1 MNDNILALSIK
12 DFLSPKMLKFAIM
25 PFIITMVI
33 FYVLLFTVLGVG
45 LDSLG
50 TMDVQSTQ
58 TTMVNG
64 VPHTDSFKAS
74 LQGSAIIKFL
84 MSHTVTAWLATFL
97 VYAIGGFFTFFASIF
112 VAIVIIGFLT
122 PFILKELHKKHYADL
137 EMKGHSNIFAGI
149 LLILKYALIMILLFV
164 VLAPFHFIPLIN
176 VITLNIPLYYF
187 FYKAIHYDISTE
199 ICDEE
204 ENAIIRSKHA
214 FELHFKT
221 VALYLLS
228 MVPFAVIFGAV
239 FYVIYLGNTY
249 FVRVR
254 ALRS

>member
-1 MNDNILALSIK
+1 MNDNLLGRSIK

-25 PFIITMVI
+25 PFIVTMLL
-33 FYVLLFTVLGVG
+33 FYVLLFTLLGLG
-45 LDSLG
+45 FDSLG
-50 TMDVQSTQ
+50 SMDVHSTQ
-58 TTMVNG
+58 TTIQNG
-64 VPHTDSFKAS
+64 VPHTDSFQAT

-84 MSHTVTAWLATFL
+84 MSHTLTAWLATFL
-97 VYAIGGFFTFFASIF
+97 VYVIGGFFTFFASIF

-122 PFILKELHKKHYADL
+122 PFILKELHKKHYSYL

-149 LLILKYALIMILLFV
+149 LLIIKYSLIMLLLFL
-164 VLAPFHFIPLIN
+164 VLAPLHFIPLIN

-214 FELHFKT
+214 FELHLKT
-221 VALYLLS
+221 IGLYLLS

-249 FVRVR
+249 FERVK
-254 ALRS
+254 ALRA